1 MNRKFRHRIQEK
13 LADRFDWVQYPHIS
27 PTSEREQLEPPI
39 RWKYRMPLSRRIAMF
54 AVGLYGFLIFGALA
68 AFGIFIFI
76 SVIA

>member
-39 RWKYRMPLSRRIAMF
+39 RWKYRMPLSRRIALA
-54 AVGLYGFLIFGALA
+54 AVSIYAFLIFGFLA
-68 AFGIFIFI
+68 IFGIFMFV
-76 SVIA
+76 SAFA